1 MNLMRTYKLRFT
13 LTLLSILAVMT
24 ACNTTTTNEYGDTRD
39 LERFPRI
46 TFSTKTLKPSG
57 PKKVLLI
64 SGSVHKGGSTD
75 TLIDEFMRGAKEA
88 GNEVEKIFL
97 HDYKINFYSDEQL
110 LADMDSA
117 STPADDAQFIIEKM
131 RKADVIV
138 MASPVYFW
146 TIDGMMKTLIDR
158 TFYCFRKF
166 DEGKEYFFITVCGNS
181 DIHVTDGAINAFR
194 GFISC
199 TPNPVERGVI
209 RVPGIHRVAELK
221 QTDWPQKAYE
231 MGKTVGK

>member
-1 MNLMRTYKLRFT
+1 
-13 LTLLSILAVMT
+13 MT
-24 ACNTTTTNEYGDTRD
+24 ACNKTTSNEQSDTRD
-39 LERFPRI
+39 QERFPRI
-46 TFSTKTLKPSG
+46 TFSSKTLKPSQQ
-57 PKKVLLI
+57 KKVLLI

-75 TLIDEFMRGAKEA
+75 TLINEFMRGAKDA
-88 GNEVEKIFL
+88 GNDVEKVFL

-110 LADMDSA
+110 HEDIDSL
-117 STPADDAQFIIEKM
+117 SEPADDARMIIEKM

-146 TIDGMMKTLIDR
+146 TIDGMMKALIDR

-166 DEGKEYFFITVCGNS
+166 EEGKEYYFITVCGNS

-199 TPNPVERGVI
+199 TPSPVERGVI
-209 RVPGIHRVAELK
+209 RVPGIHRVDELK
-221 QTDWPQKAYE
+221 KTDWLQKAYE
-231 MGKTVGK
+231 MGQSVSK